1 MKTFAKIFNILFPAL
16 LLAFVINGLREN
28 LRQAQPDGQAIFLQ
42 VLLLVFGAGLIVYR
56 LIRFNKPLGGAPA
69 NDQ

>member
-16 LLAFVINGLREN
+16 LLTFIINGLREN
-28 LRQAQPDGQAIFLQ
+28 LQKAQPDGQAIFLQ

-56 LIRFNKPLGGAPA
+56 LIRFNKSSR
-69 NDQ
+69 